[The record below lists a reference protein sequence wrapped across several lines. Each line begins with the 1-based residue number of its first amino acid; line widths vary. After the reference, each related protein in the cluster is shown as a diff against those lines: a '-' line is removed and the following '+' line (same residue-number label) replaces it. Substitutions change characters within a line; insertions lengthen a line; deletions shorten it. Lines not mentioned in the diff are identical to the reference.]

1 MPARA
6 IHARRGKDP
15 SCIVTDTVTAMAS
28 LRRDH
33 YLTPSTG
40 KDSAKALDEAIASL
54 ASARRLR
61 AGFGDA
67 TVELHLLSSLIAESE
82 RRLPHLVAAAR
93 EQGLSWAEIGD
104 LLGTTRAAAWQRFGQ
119 RPAPARREAG
129 DEETPLTQH

>member
-1 MPARA
+1 
-6 IHARRGKDP
+6 
-15 SCIVTDTVTAMAS
+15 MAS

-54 ASARRLR
+54 ASARQLR

-67 TVELHLLSSLIAESE
+67 IVELHLLSSLIAESE
-82 RRLPHLVAAAR
+82 RRLPVLVAAAR

-129 DEETPLTQH
+129 DEETPLAQH